1 MTDTEM
7 PDMFD
12 RLTEQ
17 AERWAKE
24 FPDVPEF
31 ELSSDREVSGTD
43 PQQHVEVTMQD
54 FKVASIHI
62 DDTWF
67 ADSLPSLM
75 QIEQAVKA
83 AVNTVLADYWAQEL
97 QAAKDTAWGLLSAVT
112 EFVDH
117 EKQARSQDNRLDS
130 AWFGQGAAL
139 KQRALEHALQLVA

>member
-97 QAAKDTAWGLLSAVT
+97 QAAKDHHTPMGEIAAGLQELSVGFRAAFENAVARL
-112 EFVDH
+112 EAH
-117 EKQARSQDNRLDS
+117 E
-130 AWFGQGAAL
+130 
-139 KQRALEHALQLVA
+139 